1 MAKSTACRI
10 YRRRQ
15 RLRARFRCR
24 GAHHGERLG
33 GSAFDANAATLD
45 QKSPG
50 MKLSAMTDKNTA
62 LVPEEGW
69 HCLHLFYRIE
79 YGQWQLLSRDEQNVA
94 KTNLSSLVQEVRAMQ
109 WTQLLTLSMVTPKAD
124 IGFMLITP
132 DLHDANKIEKRLSL
146 SLGADV
152 LSPVYSYLS
161 LTEESEYITSE
172 DEYVQTLEP
181 SVRNDSTKLNEA
193 LAAFRERMKHYR
205 QERVY
210 PTLPDWPVVCF
221 YNMSK
226 RRGEQR
232 NWYALPYDERRKLM
246 KGHAAVG
253 REFAGKVKQL
263 ITGSTGLDGAEWG
276 VTLFARDTFQIKAI
290 VYKMRFDP
298 VSAEYADFGEFYIG
312 IQLPLDELF
321 RPLRL

>member
-1 MAKSTACRI
+1 
-10 YRRRQ
+10 
-15 RLRARFRCR
+15 
-24 GAHHGERLG
+24 
-33 GSAFDANAATLD
+33 
-45 QKSPG
+45 
-50 MKLSAMTDKNTA
+50 MKLSAMTDKNWA

-79 YGQWQLLSRDEQNVA
+79 YGQWQLLSRDEQNAA
-94 KTNLSSLVQEVRAMQ
+94 KTNLSSLVQEARAMES
-109 WTQLLTLSMVTPKAD
+109 TQLLTLSTVTPKAD
-124 IGFMLITP
+124 VGFMVITP
-132 DLHDANKIEKRLSL
+132 DLHNANKIEKRLSL

-152 LSPVYSYLS
+152 LTPVYSYLS

-193 LAAFRERMKHYR
+193 VTAFRERMKHYR

-246 KGHAAVG
+246 KAHAAVG

-263 ITGSTGLDGAEWG
+263 ITGSTGLDDAEWG
-276 VTLFARDTFQIKAI
+276 VTLFAGDTFQIKAI

-298 VSAEYADFGEFYIG
+298 VSAEYADFGEFYVG

-321 RPLRL
+321 RRLRL